1 MGLNVRQIGTLRLG
15 VLAVLCMTAGALLT
29 GLIVSMDTAE
39 AQSASFGAGSGG
51 PGVYIVAGQI
61 SSSTYGLYL
70 VDYENQTIC
79 VYQYSPGDRKL
90 RLMSARTYRFD
101 VKLDEFNTS
110 DPTPREVRDLV
121 GKQRRL
127 TMPQGSDK

>member
-1 MGLNVRQIGTLRLG
+1 MGTLRLG
-15 VLAVLCMTAGALLT
+15 VLAVLFMAAGALLT
-29 GLIVSMDTAE
+29 GLFVSMDSAD
-39 AQSASFGAGSGG
+39 AQASYGAGSGG

-61 SSSTYGLYL
+61 SSNTYGLYL
-70 VDYENQTIC
+70 VDYDNQTIC

-101 VKLDEFNTS
+101 VKLDEFNTF

-121 GKQRRL
+121 SRQRRL
-127 TMPQGSDK
+127 TMPQSGDK

>member
-1 MGLNVRQIGTLRLG
+1 MGLQIRQMGILRLG
-15 VLAVLCMTAGALLT
+15 VLAVLFMAAGALLT
-29 GLIVSMDTAE
+29 GLFVSMDNAV
-39 AQSASFGAGSGG
+39 AQTPAVGAGNN
-51 PGVYIVAGQI
+51 GVYIVAGQI
-61 SSSTYGLYL
+61 SSNTYGLYL

-101 VKLDEFNTS
+101 VNLDEFNTS

-121 GKQRRL
+121 GRQHRL
-127 TMPQGSDK
+127 AMPADNVEK